1 MRIPRWVH
9 AACVAV
15 CVLASWPELSLASED
30 PAPVGRRIY
39 EDGID
44 RDGVAVAARLVGAGW
59 RLPPAAARCA
69 NCHGLGGEGGTE
81 GLVRPPSLRW
91 VRDDAAGRQA
101 LELALLH
108 RRGRDGRT
116 LHAAMP
122 VFELDGPSLAALAS
136 HLSRLREPQAAQ
148 RPLLVGLLPRRSA
161 MQAEEL
167 ALESELSRCLGPVD
181 VGPEDPVASD
191 ESGSMAWRL
200 RFVRYETPDRAA
212 TLLRQLLL
220 DSEVAFVVS
229 PALGGWQKAF
239 VDVVEA
245 AAPHDRLPPI
255 LFPLTPEAEPLTSGA
270 PVHWLFGGR
279 HERSVALAQASQ
291 RQPGPADGSRR
302 VAVPARS
309 APTTTH
315 APRQLGTAW
324 GAASCAVV
332 SRAVAS
338 APPRQAGQPWA
349 AWARA
354 ALGRLPRIDTAD
366 GLSLQASAP
375 VAVQDWSV
383 WEQAKDGRWTLLFPA
398 LPVATARQR

>member
-1 MRIPRWVH
+1 MRLPRWVQ
-9 AACVAV
+9 AALLAM
-15 CVLASWPELSLASED
+15 CVLAPWPALTLSSED
-30 PAPVGRRIY
+30 PASAGRRIY

-44 RDGVAVAARLVGAGW
+44 RDGVAVAARLAGAGW

-91 VRDDAAGRQA
+91 VRDDLASRQA

-122 VFELDGPSLAALAS
+122 VFELDGPSLAALSS
-136 HLSRLREPQAAQ
+136 HLSRLRELQVAQ
-148 RPLLVGLLPRRSA
+148 RPLLVGMLPQRSA

-167 ALESELSRCLGPVD
+167 ALESELSRCLGPAGI
-181 VGPEDPVASD
+181 GPDDPVAS
-191 ESGSMAWRL
+191 EVAETMAWRW
-200 RFVRYETPDRAA
+200 RVVRYETPDQAA
-212 TLLRQLLL
+212 TLLRRLLL
-220 DSEVAFVVS
+220 DSDVAFVVS

-239 VDVVEA
+239 VDAVEA
-245 AAPHDRLPPI
+245 AATSDGSPPI
-255 LFPLTPEAEPLTSGA
+255 LFPLTPEAESLASGA

-279 HERSVALAQASQ
+279 YERGVALALASQ
-291 RQPGPADGSRR
+291 RLPMPVAGSRR

-332 SRAVAS
+332 SRAVAA
-338 APPRQAGQPWA
+338 APLRQAGQPWA
-349 AWARA
+349 GWARA
-354 ALGRLPRIDTAD
+354 ALARLPRIDTAD
-366 GLSLQASAP
+366 GFSLQAAAT

-383 WEQAKDGRWTLLFPA
+383 WEQATDGRWTLLFPA
-398 LPVATARQR
+398 LAVESARRR